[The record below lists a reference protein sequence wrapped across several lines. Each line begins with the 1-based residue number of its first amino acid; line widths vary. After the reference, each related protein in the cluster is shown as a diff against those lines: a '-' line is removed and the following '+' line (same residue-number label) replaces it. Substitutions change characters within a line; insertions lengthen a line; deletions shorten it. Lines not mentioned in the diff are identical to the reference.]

1 MPSEILISYAKL
13 WKQLIDKKINKT
25 ELKDKARIST
35 NAVAKMG
42 RDEPVSMETLGK
54 VCVAL
59 DCEIGDIVEITKGV
73 ITKNDDY

>member
-1 MPSEILISYAKL
+1 MNQDILISYAKL
-13 WKQLIDKKINKT
+13 WKQMVDKKINKT
-25 ELKDKARIST
+25 ELKNMAGIST

-59 DCEIGDIVEITKGV
+59 DCEIGDIVDISKKLGKKE
-73 ITKNDDY
+73 